1 MQTMYYIGLDVHK
14 RTISDCVKDGSGKI
28 RAEGSRTNETMA
40 RKGTVRLLVKV
51 RVFLVSF

>member
-40 RKGTVRLLVKV
+40 RKGTVRLLVKF
-51 RVFLVSF
+51 RVFVVSF